1 MLASARVWVAALA
14 ASLRRCRA
22 GMFMGD
28 AASLVRRVGVM
39 QVRERVASFA
49 SSRGCDASLRTRA

>member
-22 GMFMGD
+22 GMFLGY

-39 QVRERVASFA
+39 QVRERVASSA
-49 SSRGCDASLRTRA
+49 SSRGCDAS

>member
-22 GMFMGD
+22 RMFMD
-28 AASLVRRVGVM
+28 VAASAG
-39 QVRERVASFA
+39 
-49 SSRGCDASLRTRA
+49 SSRGRDAGARARRFLGFLVWVRC